1 MGSTD
6 WSRVA
11 RSGFTSAISSLGT
24 ATTNTGLPD
33 GYRTDS
39 ADETRFIGF
48 AQPNTQFG
56 AQVGEIELGFTSAGR
71 VNTVKPTGVGESY
84 FEFHVGPPDGDN
96 SQEQVISSRYSNL
109 SSTGGLIETVTVYY
123 KMQGY
128 YVPGSVYET
137 WVAINA
143 PNNFP
148 PSGHSLINI
157 VVVAVFSHH

>member
-11 RSGFTSAISSLGT
+11 RSGLSSAITSLGT
-24 ATTNTGLPD
+24 VTTNTGLPD

-39 ADETRFIGF
+39 ADETRFIG
-48 AQPNTQFG
+48 ASQGDILTE
-56 AQVGEIELGFTSAGR
+56 AQVGEIQTGFTPAGR
-71 VNTVKPTGVGESY
+71 VNTVKPTGVGETY
-84 FEFHVGPPDGDN
+84 FEFHTTAPTGTDT
-96 SQEQVISSRYSNL
+96 QEQVVSSRYSNL
-109 SSTGGLIETVTVYY
+109 TGTGGLIESVTVYY

-128 YVPGSVYET
+128 YVAGATYET
-137 WVAINA
+137 WVGVNA

-157 VVVAVFSHH
+157 VVVSIFTHH

>member
-11 RSGFTSAISSLGT
+11 RSGFSSAISSLGT
-24 ATTNTGLPD
+24 TTTNTGLPD

-39 ADETRFIGF
+39 ASEILFIGQQ
-48 AQPNTQFG
+48 QPNIQFG
-56 AQVGEIELGFTSAGR
+56 AVVGEIQSQITPAGR
-71 VNTVKPTGVGESY
+71 VNLTQSTGEGESY
-84 FEFHVGPPDGDN
+84 FEFHVGPPDGENQQD
-96 SQEQVISSRYSNL
+96 QVISSRYSNL

-128 YVPGSVYET
+128 YVTGAVYET
-137 WVAINA
+137 WVATNA
-143 PNNFP
+143 PNTTP

-157 VVVAVFSHH
+157 VVVSVFSHH